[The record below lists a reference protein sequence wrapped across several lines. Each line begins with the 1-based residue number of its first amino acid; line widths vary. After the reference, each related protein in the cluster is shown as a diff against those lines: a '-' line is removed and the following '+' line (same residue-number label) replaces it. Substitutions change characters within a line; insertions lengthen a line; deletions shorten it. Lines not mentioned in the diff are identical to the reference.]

1 MRLSSGHPDKTLQRD
16 MRFRVQLDDHFQKER
31 PFLGQDLP
39 TRPTTELAFQ
49 VFARH
54 AEPSHI

>member
-1 MRLSSGHPDKTLQRD
+1 MRLSSGHPDKPLQRD
-16 MRFRVQLDDHFQKER
+16 MRFRMQLADHFQKER

-39 TRPTTELAFQ
+39 TRPTTEHDFQ

-54 AEPSHI
+54 TEPIHI